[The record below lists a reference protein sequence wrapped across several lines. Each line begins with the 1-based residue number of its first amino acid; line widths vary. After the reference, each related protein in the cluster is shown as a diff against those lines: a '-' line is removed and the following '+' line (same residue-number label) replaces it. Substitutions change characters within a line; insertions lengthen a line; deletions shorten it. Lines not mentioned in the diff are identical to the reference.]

1 MSKQAARTMRIDLAA
16 ADVSTD
22 ESRRAARRSDT
33 VTTTAFSAKRHERL
47 NRDTPYDLLLESV
60 YDAVLITNRKGRVID
75 FNGRAADFFLAD
87 EDELLGLPIWNL
99 LSGADETLIDTLQSN
114 LLSHKFTLIEAT
126 CLRTNDTSFTA
137 EIAVNRL
144 NLDDEGHQ
152 LCFFVRN
159 ITGSKRDQ
167 EALEKAVERLQ
178 AHDRARM
185 EFVSNV
191 SHELRT
197 PLTSMI
203 YAVSNMLRGVVG
215 PLPERAVMYLERL
228 DSDCKR
234 LLTTVNDILDLR
246 QVETKTLTLTLARAP
261 CTTLIQ
267 AGVETLRVQA
277 DAKHIRMRVDMPP
290 VELFCTCDAQKI
302 ERVMI
307 NVVGN
312 AVKFSGDDGGH
323 ITVSLVR
330 DPADSGFALITVSD
344 TGVGIPP
351 DALARVT
358 QRYFRVGD
366 HVTGSGLGLAI
377 SREIVELHGGL
388 LRVDSPVPGS
398 DCGTAV
404 TIRLP
409 LAEPPAVAVYCIT
422 ADVALTLEGQLAQ
435 RGYRVRSARSLEEAL
450 HLCATQAADMLVFEC
465 CCGQDP
471 NSETLLKLRNDPRTQ
486 RTPALVVSRE
496 EISKPCREM
505 LRRLAIPVLP
515 VPWKETDLAGRI
527 LLAFS
532 GRSLISLGGSTTTIG
547 G

>member
-16 ADVSTD
+16 ADVPTD

-75 FNGRAADFFLAD
+75 FNGRASDFFLAD

-99 LSGADETLIDTLQSN
+99 LSGAEETLIDTLQSN

-277 DAKHIRMRVDMPP
+277 DAKHIRIQVNMPP

>member
-1 MSKQAARTMRIDLAA
+1 MSKQAAQTMRIDLAA
-16 ADVSTD
+16 AEVTAGGP
-22 ESRRAARRSDT
+22 RRAAQRSDT
-33 VTTTAFSAKRHERL
+33 VTTTAFSAKRHDRL

-87 EDELLGLPIWNL
+87 EDRLLGLPVWNL
-99 LSGADETLIDTLQSN
+99 LSGAGETLIDTIQTN
-114 LLSHKFTLIEAT
+114 LLSHKFTLIEAI
-126 CLRTNDTSFTA
+126 CLRTDGTSFTA

-144 NLDDEGHQ
+144 NLDEEGHQ

-159 ITGSKRDQ
+159 ITERKRDQ

-215 PLPERAVMYLERL
+215 PLPERAVVYLERL

-277 DAKHIRMRVDMPP
+277 DAKHIRLRVDRPP

-312 AVKFSGDDGGH
+312 AVKFSGDDGGQ
-323 ITVSLVR
+323 ITVSLSR

-377 SREIVELHGGL
+377 SREIVELHGGS

-409 LAEPPAVAVYCIT
+409 LAEPPAVAIFCIT
-422 ADVALTLEGQLAQ
+422 TDVALTLEGQLAQ
-435 RGYRVRSARSLEEAL
+435 HGYHVRSARSMEEAL
-450 HLCATQAADMLVFEC
+450 RLCATQAADMLVFEC

-471 NSETLLKLRNDPRTQ
+471 NYETLLKLRNDPQTQ
-486 RTPALVVSRE
+486 RTPALVVSRD
-496 EISKPCREM
+496 EISKPCLEM

-515 VPWKETDLAGRI
+515 VPWKEAELAGRI
-527 LLAFS
+527 LWAFS
-532 GRSLISLGGSTTTIG
+532 GRSLISLGGSTTTSG

>member
-16 ADVSTD
+16 VAAPGP
-22 ESRRAARRSDT
+22 RRATRRSDT
-33 VTTTAFSAKRHERL
+33 VTTTAFSAKRHDRL
-47 NRDTPYDLLLESV
+47 DRDTPYDLLLESV
-60 YDAVLITNRKGRVID
+60 YDAVLITNRYGRVID

-87 EDELLGLPIWNL
+87 EDRLLGLPVWNL
-99 LSGADETLIDTLQSN
+99 LSGAGEALVDTIHSN
-114 LLSHKFTLIEAT
+114 LLSHKYTLIEAI
-126 CLRTNDTSFTA
+126 CLRTDGTSFTA
-137 EIAVNRL
+137 EIAVNSL
-144 NLDDEGHQ
+144 NLDEEGHQ

-159 ITGSKRDQ
+159 ITERKRDQ

-203 YAVSNMLRGVVG
+203 YAVNNMLRGVVG

-228 DSDCKR
+228 GSDCKR

-290 VELFCTCDAQKI
+290 AELFCTCDAQKI

-312 AVKFSGDDGGH
+312 AVKFCGDDGGQ
-323 ITVSLVR
+323 ITVSLAR

-377 SREIVELHGGL
+377 SREIVELHGGSL
-388 LRVDSPVPGS
+388 HVASPVPGS

-409 LAEPPAVAVYCIT
+409 LAAAPAVAIFCMT
-422 ADVALTLEGQLAQ
+422 ADVALMLEGQLAN
-435 RGYRVRSARSLEEAL
+435 RGYRVHSARSLDDAL
-450 HLCATQAADMLVFEC
+450 RLCATQAADMLVFEC

-471 NSETLLKLRNDPRTQ
+471 NSETLLKLRNDPQTQ
-486 RTPALVVSRE
+486 RTPVLVMSRD

-515 VPWKETDLAGRI
+515 VPWNEADLAGRV
-527 LLAFS
+527 LWAFS
-532 GRSLISLGGSTTTIG
+532 GRTLISLGGSIPTSG